1 MDIESK
7 QLRHLAA
14 IGEHGTFVRAAKSLD
29 ISQPALSL
37 SIQRLEDVTKTTLV
51 QRGRNGAQLTAAGK
65 LLAQRSIEIDMT
77 ISTAL
82 EELSFLSEGISG
94 KLRIGG
100 TPLSTNSI
108 IPTVIARILEQD
120 KNVSI
125 EMIEAVD
132 EDLLDMLFSN
142 HIDIVISASGFASSR
157 PDISFIPLFTAK
169 TIVAMR
175 PENPLA
181 KLEGVSIATL
191 RNALWAMPPE
201 GGTFRKQIEALFT
214 TGGVSFPRNTIEAAS
229 ITALM
234 RVVRQTDA
242 ISLISEQLIHDEL
255 KLGSLRSIEIFDQVS
270 PRVFGIHTH
279 SGRKLSKLGE
289 EFCTLAISESQNFEV
304 SSTV

>member
-14 IGEHGTFVRAAKSLD
+14 VDQHGTFVRAAKSLD

-37 SIQRLEDVTKTTLV
+37 SIQRLEDVTKTALV

-65 LLAQRSIEIDMT
+65 LLAQRSVEIDMT
-77 ISTAL
+77 IETAL

-94 KLRIGG
+94 KLRVGG

-108 IPTVIARILEQD
+108 IPTVIARILERN

-142 HIDIVISASGFASSR
+142 HIDIVVSASGFAISR
-157 PDISFIPLFTAK
+157 PDISFTPLFTAK
-169 TIVAMR
+169 TVVAMR

-181 KLEGVSIATL
+181 KLKGVSIATL
-191 RNALWAMPPE
+191 GNALWAMP
-201 GGTFRKQIEALFT
+201 
-214 TGGVSFPRNTIEAAS
+214 S
-229 ITALM
+229 
-234 RVVRQTDA
+234 
-242 ISLISEQLIHDEL
+242 
-255 KLGSLRSIEIFDQVS
+255 
-270 PRVFGIHTH
+270 
-279 SGRKLSKLGE
+279 
-289 EFCTLAISESQNFEV
+289 
-304 SSTV
+304 